1 MREEKWGLF
10 YIPVEFGVLPSPLR
24 SSLRSLISDYKPC
37 HKLVTQFRTLT
48 NFLIRLG
55 VTDKETKGKETKQT
69 KGTSTFKGIDYWTF

>member
-1 MREEKWGLF
+1 MGAFLYSCRISSF
-10 YIPVEFGVLPSPLR
+10 AFSIAQ
-24 SSLRSLISDYKPC
+24 SLRSLISDYKPC